1 MARRVHFGTH
11 GDGQY
16 VPECLPA
23 LLAPLRE
30 GTADACFGSRMTAG
44 HDALKG
50 GMPLYKFVGNKI
62 LSRYENWMLGA
73 HFAEFH
79 SGYRIYSVAALDKV
93 PFNLNTND
101 FHFDTEIIIQLLNA
115 GQRIVERPISLH
127 TPSLVVRPYD
137 QVGIVYP
144 VSFGVSASS

>member
-11 GDGQY
+11 DDGQY

-115 GQRIVERPISLH
+115 GQRMAVPGSQPNPAPQNSSGSTRKLMP
-127 TPSLVVRPYD
+127 P
-137 QVGIVYP
+137 
-144 VSFGVSASS
+144 SASLRWRR